1 MVTLKTTI
9 LYFRLFFLT
18 IFEKSLLITFFF
30 FSLHTDESKL
40 NSSSWDNSLP
50 ALEINSS
57 ELSPLG
63 DSNNSS
69 TTTTTTAQLHHN
81 AANTSL
87 HRSDQLNS
95 SRSSFNSLQ
104 TLLNSNTLA
113 APLQQY
119 QQQQQQQLHHHH
131 HQHSKSCGSA
141 STVGRPI
148 NNEAENSA
156 TASVVNT
163 NNTIAG
169 GSISTNGGSAA
180 VGVSNAT
187 ATTTTDTV
195 NHSQTAATA
204 NSHATKKRLE
214 HNVSTRSV
222 QSEDSW
228 CSEQS
233 VDQEANANSI
243 HTASDEEAAT
253 EDERERER
261 ERSSV
266 TSLSA
271 TNQRNSQ
278 LRSTLNKAKQHLS
291 FDKWRTSSS
300 NSGNAA
306 NNTSTSSATNSV
318 LAGNNSA
325 TDSNSHST
333 QTRRASA
340 CTMPTAHQSARDDI
354 TTPGE
359 SPGGRLSRWF
369 SIRRGSSHQ
378 YDVGG
383 RDGRHSTAS
392 SIDMPDA
399 AALSACGD
407 STHASPQKLSANKM
421 PGVPEVSRQ
430 QTKSFVANN

>member
-1 MVTLKTTI
+1 MNINVSTTLSKVRPLI
-9 LYFRLFFLT
+9 AFNFRYFLF
-18 IFEKSLLITFFF
+18 
-30 FSLHTDESKL
+30 TDESKL
-40 NSSSWDNSLP
+40 NSGSWEDSLP
-50 ALEINSS
+50 KIDINST

-63 DSNNSS
+63 DSNNGSI
-69 TTTTTTAQLHHN
+69 TTTTTAQLHHN
-81 AANTSL
+81 ANNNTSL
-87 HRSDQLNS
+87 HRPDPLNA
-95 SRSSFNSLQ
+95 SRSSYNSLQ
-104 TLLNSNTLA
+104 TLLNTSTLA

-119 QQQQQQQLHHHH
+119 QSQQQQHHH
-131 HQHSKSCGSA
+131 HQHSKSCGSP
-141 STVGRPI
+141 SSIGRPS
-148 NNEAENSA
+148 NEAKNPA
-156 TASVVNT
+156 TALVAHT

-169 GSISTNGGSAA
+169 GSFSTNGGSAA
-180 VGVSNAT
+180 VGVSTAT
-187 ATTTTDTV
+187 ATTDTTNNSQSVATV
-195 NHSQTAATA
+195 NT
-204 NSHATKKRLE
+204 ATKKRLE
-214 HNVSTRSV
+214 HNASTRSI

-233 VDQEANANSI
+233 IEQEANANS
-243 HTASDEEAAT
+243 TLSASDEEAAT
-253 EDERERER
+253 EDERER

-306 NNTSTSSATNSV
+306 NNTST
-318 LAGNNSA
+318 NNSA
-325 TDSNSHST
+325 SHSVLGSNGATDSSGSST

-340 CTMPTAHQSARDDI
+340 CTMPTAHQNAREDI

-383 RDGRHSTAS
+383 RQSAAS

-407 STHASPQKLSANKM
+407 SAHASPQKLSTNKM
-421 PGVPEVSRQ
+421 PGVPEVCISHVR
-430 QTKSFVANN
+430 

>member
-1 MVTLKTTI
+1 M
-9 LYFRLFFLT
+9 R
-18 IFEKSLLITFFF
+18 S
-30 FSLHTDESKL
+30 FSFTDESKL
-40 NSSSWDNSLP
+40 NSGSWEDSLP
-50 ALEINSS
+50 KLDINST

-63 DSNNSS
+63 DSNNGSI
-69 TTTTTTAQLHHN
+69 TTTTTAQLHHN
-81 AANTSL
+81 ANNASL
-87 HRSDQLNS
+87 HRPDPLNA
-95 SRSSFNSLQ
+95 SRSSYNSLH
-104 TLLNSNTLA
+104 TLLNSSTLA

-119 QQQQQQQLHHHH
+119 QSQQQQHHH
-131 HQHSKSCGSA
+131 HQHSKSCGSP
-141 STVGRPI
+141 SSIGRPS
-148 NNEAENSA
+148 NEAENTA
-156 TASVVNT
+156 TALVAHT

-169 GSISTNGGSAA
+169 GSFSTNGGSAA
-180 VGVSNAT
+180 VGVSTAT
-187 ATTTTDTV
+187 ATTETV
-195 NHSQTAATA
+195 NNSQNGATV
-204 NSHATKKRLE
+204 NTATKKRLE
-214 HNVSTRSV
+214 HNASTRSV

-233 VDQEANANSI
+233 IDQEATANANST
-243 HTASDEEAAT
+243 HSASDDEAAT
-253 EDERERER
+253 EDERER

-306 NNTSTSSATNSV
+306 NNTST
-318 LAGNNSA
+318 NNSA
-325 TDSNSHST
+325 THSVLGSNGAADNSGNST

-383 RDGRHSTAS
+383 RQSTTS

-421 PGVPEVSRQ
+421 PGVPEVCIRLSDTCSCIR
-430 QTKSFVANN
+430 KSFFGIFNIFVYFAFICTE